1 MSGFMERSR
10 GRGPTSRAAADS
22 AGEDSQPSLRVE
34 HGDPLR
40 DGKLPR
46 CAVLVLNLDGKHHLD
61 RCFGS
66 LADSNYPR
74 GKMSAVLVENGSS
87 DGSAAHMRKHH
98 DWVHLV
104 ENEDNV
110 GFSAGCNQ
118 AALAA
123 RDASRKGQPEVL
135 VFLNNDMRVEPDFL
149 RELVAPIVRGECV
162 ATTGRM
168 LSWDGKLMNSAGGGM
183 NFHGIGI
190 QRGYGDKLRPEY
202 DVPRLSLFACGG
214 AMAMAAELFHGLGGF
229 DEEFFA
235 YYEDVDLGWRTWVAG
250 HSIHY
255 APRAICYHHHSSTSA
270 RLPKEMIRLLQVR
283 NPILACVK
291 NYDDE
296 NLKRT
301 LPAILALATRRMFL
315 SSGLDDDSPFR
326 IEEAMTR
333 RAGTVA
339 RLWDRARSGAGGTI
353 PIERIAAADLIGL
366 NDLLGR
372 WGHWME
378 RRSEI
383 QQRRAR
389 SDEEIFKLFLKPL
402 WCVEEEFAYGELQ
415 TGLEDLLGLDELFA
429 GLTSITGNPH
439 K

>member
-1 MSGFMERSR
+1 
-10 GRGPTSRAAADS
+10 
-22 AGEDSQPSLRVE
+22 
-34 HGDPLR
+34 
-40 DGKLPR
+40 
-46 CAVLVLNLDGKHHLD
+46 
-61 RCFGS
+61 
-66 LADSNYPR
+66 
-74 GKMSAVLVENGSS
+74 
-87 DGSAAHMRKHH
+87 
-98 DWVHLV
+98 
-104 ENEDNV
+104 
-110 GFSAGCNQ
+110 
-118 AALAA
+118 
-123 RDASRKGQPEVL
+123 
-135 VFLNNDMRVEPDFL
+135 
-149 RELVAPIVRGECV
+149 
-162 ATTGRM
+162 
-168 LSWDGKLMNSAGGGM
+168 
-183 NFHGIGI
+183 
-190 QRGYGDKLRPEY
+190 
-202 DVPRLSLFACGG
+202 
-214 AMAMAAELFHGLGGF
+214 
-229 DEEFFA
+229 
-235 YYEDVDLGWRTWVAG
+235 
-250 HSIHY
+250 
-255 APRAICYHHHSSTSA
+255 
-270 RLPKEMIRLLQVR
+270 MIRLLQVR

-402 WCVEEEFAYGELQ
+402 WCVEEESAYGELQ